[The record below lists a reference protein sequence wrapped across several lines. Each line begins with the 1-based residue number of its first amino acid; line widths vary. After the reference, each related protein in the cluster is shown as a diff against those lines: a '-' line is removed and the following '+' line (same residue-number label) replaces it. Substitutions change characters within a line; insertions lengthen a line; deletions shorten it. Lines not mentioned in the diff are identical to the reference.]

1 MFLKKGGKQ
10 TNPDTELN
18 EKKKKQKDIRGRS
31 KHSNTTTA
39 AAVLNEEMPP
49 S

>member
-18 EKKKKQKDIRGRS
+18 FKKKEAKRDKRTIKAFQHDDGGGR
-31 KHSNTTTA
+31 
-39 AAVLNEEMPP
+39 P
-49 S
+49 